1 MASTDS
7 RLSSERLNFQRARDA
22 GQKAERRDQILRA
35 AAECLEQMDWD
46 SLTMAA
52 IADRAGLAKG
62 TAYRYVATKEE
73 LFLHILLDE
82 LAEWSA
88 QLEAEVISPG
98 AAYEG
103 FPTRFARSVAG
114 RGRMLKLLGMLHTVL
129 ERNVTVDAAAAFK
142 HRLLEILRRLGES
155 MEAYDIVPHGSAM
168 RYLMRAYA
176 LVVGLSQMANPSPPV
191 AAAIGEDSELAD
203 FEIDFEAELRD
214 CLEKLAD

>member
-1 MASTDS
+1 MTSPEAST
-7 RLSSERLNFQRARDA
+7 SSERLNFQRARDA
-22 GQKAERRDQILRA
+22 GQKAERREQILRA
-35 AAECLEQMDWD
+35 AADCLEEMDWD

-73 LFLHILLDE
+73 LFVQLLLDE
-82 LAEWSA
+82 LAEWSV

-114 RGRMLKLLGMLHTVL
+114 RGRMLKLLGMLHGVL
-129 ERNVTVDAAAAFK
+129 ERNVTVEAAAAFK
-142 HRLLEILRRLGES
+142 HRLLDILRRLGES
-155 MEAYDIVPHGSAM
+155 LETYDIVPRGTAM
-168 RYLMRAYA
+168 RYLLRAYA

-191 AAAIGEDSELAD
+191 AKAIGGDPELAA
-203 FEIDFEAELRD
+203 FEIDFESELRN
-214 CLEKLAD
+214 CLEMLSE